1 MNRLKSPV
9 LWCALAALALLT
21 GRMLT
26 GSTVLPDQMDVI
38 YNALLSL
45 MAALGVMNNP
55 TDRSKF

>member
-26 GSTVLPDQMDVI
+26 GSTALPGQMDVI

-55 TDRSKF
+55 TDRSRF

>member
-55 TDRSKF
+55 TDRSRF